1 MQILRRFIALCLLSS
16 FTLILSLPLGM
27 QKAAAE
33 PVSSG
38 VKFGT
43 SAVQGGSGAAW
54 TNPNNIL
61 ADDNAYTDVNPNYSQ
76 TQHIDVTGFDF
87 SGVPD
92 GASIEGVEIEMD
104 GDTLGSGNFY
114 VYLYYNGSTIGTT
127 QITPASVTLGGDA
140 DTLGATL
147 NTTIVKDSTFGIRIL
162 VDGGEENVTMDSLSM
177 TVYYTDPPTVSMA
190 ITNGKSSPAG
200 DCGWDHT
207 VSLATYE
214 MTFTF
219 SEAVTG
225 FAVGDISVSGGGSA
239 ANFATVSSTV
249 YTADITPSGLGN
261 HTVTI
266 AADAATS
273 TATSAG
279 NVANADTVYY
289 AVGWVG
295 CCGVIYLDCTNAL
308 TGARRSGTNSV
319 IVHDNTTGFPVAELS
334 IDSSTADA
342 TLLSNLTI
350 SHNSAN
356 NRTVLHTAQGHT
368 GLNGTTAK
376 LFVPRV
382 GDGSVT
388 YCEGL
393 TDSSTACDS
402 SWPNRAVWT
411 NSEGTVSL
419 TGYFGTMTLA
429 KANALTVT
437 RTTAKDSSCVDQNVW
452 SIQGTISS
460 GGQDGGGGGVPE
472 FTWWSTLLLLI
483 GGGYLIHKLFDE
495 ELPLFLT
502 MGY

>member
-1 MQILRRFIALCLLSS
+1 MQILRRFIALSLLSS
-16 FTLILSLPLGM
+16 FLLVLSMPFGIP
-27 QKAAAE
+27 KVGAE
-33 PVSSG
+33 PTSTG
-38 VKFGT
+38 IKYGT

-54 TNPNNIL
+54 TNASNIL
-61 ADDNAYTDVNPNYSQ
+61 ADDGASASVNPNYAQ

-87 SGVPD
+87 SSIPD

-104 GDTLGSGNFY
+104 GDTLASGNFY

-127 QITPASVTLGGDA
+127 QITPASTTLGSNA
-140 DTLGATL
+140 DTLGASL

-162 VDGGEENVTMDSLSM
+162 VDGGEQSATMDSLGM
-177 TVYYTDPPTVSMA
+177 TLHYTDPPTVTMS

-200 DCGWDHT
+200 DCGWEHT

-219 SEAVTG
+219 SEAVSG
-225 FAVGDISVSGGGSA
+225 FAVGDITVSGGGSA
-239 ANFATVSSTV
+239 ANFATVSSSV
-249 YTADITPSGLGN
+249 YTADITPSGVGS

-279 NVANADTVYY
+279 NVANADIVYY

-308 TGARRSGTNSV
+308 TGSRRSGTNSV
-319 IVHDNTTGFPVAELS
+319 IVHDDTTGFPVAELS

-350 SHNSAN
+350 AHNSAN

-393 TDSSTACDS
+393 TDSSTPCDAT
-402 SWPNRAVWT
+402 WPNRAVWT
-411 NSEGTVSL
+411 NNEGTVSL

-437 RTTAKDSSCVDQNVW
+437 RTTAKDSSCVDQDVW

-460 GGQDGGGGGVPE
+460 GGQDGGGAGVPE

-495 ELPLFLT
+495 ELPLFPK